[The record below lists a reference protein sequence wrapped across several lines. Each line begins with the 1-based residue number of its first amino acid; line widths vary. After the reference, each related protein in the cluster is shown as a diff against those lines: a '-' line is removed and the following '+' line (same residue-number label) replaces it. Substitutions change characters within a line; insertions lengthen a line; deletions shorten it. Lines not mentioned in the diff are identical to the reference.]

1 MLDGLSDH
9 VSSSC
14 IELLGSP
21 SEPGLQTGAVDVHA
35 FAVFQFSGGP
45 APTV

>member
-9 VSSSC
+9 VSSGW
-14 IELLGSP
+14 IELFGSLGK
-21 SEPGLQTGAVDVHA
+21 PGLQTGAVDVHA
-35 FAVFQFSGGP
+35 FAVFQFSGGL